1 MTDND
6 QKSQPDWAAG
16 VEGFLHSDALA
27 VEARTRVG
35 NPNPVKPWLW
45 DKHIGYLPGLSLSGT
60 PTDDGLLQI
69 TRHDVFQLAETAR
82 STNGTTDLHSL
93 FWTVMAWGI
102 AGNMRNVG
110 RMAAFAAESTDRLS
124 QTLRRAAE
132 ASYAGAPQ
140 DAYLE
145 FSNDGKVPRLGPAF
159 FSKFLY
165 FTGNRESTSRRC
177 FIYDD
182 RVHTALN
189 IVKGQQPQ
197 LTSSTYADYSATVH
211 RWSLATSDVAGSVVT
226 PDEIEF
232 RLYLLGQ
239 DAGSQLGW
247 LRTEVSLHRQRGQS
261 NTFDSVLSHITVAK

>member
-1 MTDND
+1 MSGKDHE
-6 QKSQPDWAAG
+6 SLPDWAAG
-16 VEGFLHSDALA
+16 VEGFLGSDALA

-45 DKHIGYLPGLSLSGT
+45 DKHIGYLPGLSLSGS
-60 PTDDGLLQI
+60 PADDGLIQI
-69 TRHDVFQLAETAR
+69 TREDVFRLAETAR

-110 RMAAFAAESTDRLS
+110 RTAAFAAESTDRLS
-124 QTLRRAAE
+124 ETLRRAAD
-132 ASYAGAPQ
+132 ASYSGAPQ

-145 FSNDGKVPRLGPAF
+145 FINDGKVPRLGPAF

-165 FTGNRESTSRRC
+165 FTGNRESTTRRC

-189 IVKGQQPQ
+189 IIKGQQPQ

-211 RWSLATSDVAGSVVT
+211 RWSLAASDFAGSLVP

-239 DAGSQLGW
+239 DAGSQLNW
-247 LRTEVSLHRQRGQS
+247 LRTEVAMHRRGECPID
-261 NTFDSVLSHITVAK
+261 FDSMLAEVR